1 MIFKEEKIGIP
12 FSLMISVKN
21 ENFHRKS
28 EGGEIIK
35 PKAAG
40 HIAMNIIPQ
49 APHC

>member
-1 MIFKEEKIGIP
+1 MRTFI
-12 FSLMISVKN
+12 
-21 ENFHRKS
+21 ENQ

-40 HIAMNIIPQ
+40 HIVMNIIPQ